1 MTCTRRRSLRMPFG
15 LTTAP
20 GTYQMVMDD
29 LLKEELRGTTPTITQ
44 YLDDTLLFMVTF
56 EEHLLVLKAVS
67 TKVESVDLKL

>member
-1 MTCTRRRSLRMPFG
+1 MPFG